1 MLEQQDT
8 ASVERPREPARDDD
22 HEADHARV
30 REELEQVARLA
41 VVAARHHDVS
51 AVCGRRRLF
60 MGERAVLLQEDPASS
75 GTMGVV
81 PREKRKK
88 GAGTPVSAM
97 ERGNADL
104 CWRHDGKFVVSDL
117 MTRTSNRVAAPRP
130 CRNARST
137 IRTAPRLHDGL
148 PHGLPPRARSR

>member
-51 AVCGRRRLF
+51 AVWEVLPSKAVAWRDHQPQLGAEGASTSSFGNRL
-60 MGERAVLLQEDPASS
+60 
-75 GTMGVV
+75 
-81 PREKRKK
+81 
-88 GAGTPVSAM
+88 
-97 ERGNADL
+97 
-104 CWRHDGKFVVSDL
+104 
-117 MTRTSNRVAAPRP
+117 
-130 CRNARST
+130 
-137 IRTAPRLHDGL
+137 
-148 PHGLPPRARSR
+148 

>member
-81 PREKRKK
+81 PREKREC
-88 GAGTPVSAM
+88 AAMSVSATEGKTIANDYGCITEPKIT
-97 ERGNADL
+97 ERRRIAIARHVHRDL
-104 CWRHDGKFVVSDL
+104 SSC
-117 MTRTSNRVAAPRP
+117 
-130 CRNARST
+130 
-137 IRTAPRLHDGL
+137 
-148 PHGLPPRARSR
+148 RARTDS